1 MLTDER
7 TAREA
12 LMPQTTEN
20 YLEVRNLSIAYS
32 TPNGEKEVVSELSF
46 SLARGETLAIVGE
59 SGSGKSTTA
68 LAIAGLLPSNSR
80 VTNGSVTLGGVDL
93 LSLSS
98 KAWRRVY
105 GRQIG
110 YVPQDPT
117 SNLDPLI
124 PIGQQVAETIHAHE
138 RVSKATARKRAE
150 ELLEIVGIPQPH
162 VTFDQLPNEFSG
174 GMRQRVLIA
183 AALACKPALVIAD
196 EPTSSLD
203 VTVQRRV
210 LDQFTKLTAGFGTSV
225 LFITHN
231 LAVAAE
237 RADRIV
243 VLHNGVTEDQGGP
256 GYIANESTVAYTR
269 QLIESIPD
277 VERND
282 AVVRHGSSSEPL
294 GERLVTVSNVAKTY
308 PAKNKR
314 SLPRLAVSEITFDV
328 HEGETVSLVG
338 ESGSGKSTTA
348 NIVLGLSQASDGYVE
363 VLGQRWQGLDRSGE
377 KNLRKMIQPVFQN
390 PYSSL
395 NPRMSIGEIIGE
407 PLLRYG
413 MRSASERQRIV
424 DRLLDEVALAKAMKA
439 RYPYQLSGGQQQ
451 RVAIARALSLS
462 PKILVLDEALSALD
476 VVVQHQ
482 ILEIL
487 ARLKREEGV
496 SYLFISHDLTVV
508 EAISD
513 NVCVMHNGRIVERGT
528 PAAIFSNPQ
537 TDYTR
542 TLLDA
547 VPRLPAATTGP
558 KQS

>member
-1 MLTDER
+1 MPADER
-7 TAREA
+7 IRREL
-12 LMPQTTEN
+12 LMQQGAEN
-20 YLEVRNLSIAYS
+20 YLEVRDLSIAYY
-32 TPNGEKEVVSELSF
+32 TAKGEREVVTDLSF
-46 SLARGETLAIVGE
+46 NLGRGKTLAIVGE

-68 LAIAGLLPSNSR
+68 LAVAGLLPANSR
-80 VTNGSVTLGGVDL
+80 VTRGSVKLDGTELLTL
-93 LSLSS
+93 STR
-98 KAWRRVY
+98 ARRPFY
-105 GRQIG
+105 GRQVG

-124 PIGQQVAETIHAHE
+124 PIGKQVAETIHAHE
-138 RVSKATARKRAE
+138 RVSKAAARNRVE

-162 VTFDQLPNEFSG
+162 VAFDQLPNEFSG

-183 AALACKPALVIAD
+183 AALICQPTLVIAD
-196 EPTSSLD
+196 EPTASLD
-203 VTVQRRV
+203 VTVQQKV
-210 LDQFTKLTAGFGTSV
+210 LDQFAKLTADFGMSV

-231 LAVAAE
+231 LAVATE
-237 RADRIV
+237 RADQII
-243 VLHNGVTEDQGGP
+243 VLHNGVAEDHGSP
-256 GYIANESTVAYTR
+256 NYIAHESTAAYTR

-277 VERND
+277 AAPNGEAMSD
-282 AVVRHGSSSEPL
+282 SPTPPQL
-294 GERLVTVSNVAKTY
+294 GQKLITVANIAKAY
-308 PAKNKR
+308 PAKNR
-314 SLPRLAVSEITFDV
+314 HSLPKLAVSDISFEIY
-328 HEGETVSLVG
+328 EGETLSLVG

-348 NIVLGLSQASDGYVE
+348 NIVLGLSQASNGYVE
-363 VLGQRWQGLDRSGE
+363 VLGKRWQGLNRNAE
-377 KNLRKMIQPVFQN
+377 KELRKMIQPVFQN

-395 NPRMSIGEIIGE
+395 NPRMSIAEIIGE

-413 MRSASERQRIV
+413 VRSSSERQKTV
-424 DRLLDEVALAKAMKA
+424 DRLLDEVALAKSMKE

-513 NVCVMHNGRIVERGT
+513 TVCVMHDGKIVERGT
-528 PAAIFSNPQ
+528 PAALFSNPQ
-537 TDYTR
+537 SDYTR
-542 TLLDA
+542 ELLNA
-547 VPRLPAATTGP
+547 VPRLPEVSRG
-558 KQS
+558 

>member
-1 MLTDER
+1 MVTDQR
-7 TAREA
+7 TPREPR
-12 LMPQTTEN
+12 MPQTTGQ

-32 TPNGEKEVVSELSF
+32 TPRGEKEVVRNLSF
-46 SLARGETLAIVGE
+46 NLGRGKTLAIVGE

-80 VTNGSVTLGGVDL
+80 VTSGSVSLDGTEL
-93 LSLSS
+93 LSLSP

-124 PIGQQVAETIHAHE
+124 PIGHQVAETIHAHE
-138 RVSKATARKRAE
+138 RLSKSAARKRVE

-162 VTFDQLPNEFSG
+162 LTFDQLPNEFSG

-183 AALACKPALVIAD
+183 AALACRPALVIAD

-210 LDQFTKLTAGFGTSV
+210 LDQFTKLTTGFGTSV

-237 RADRIV
+237 RADQIL
-243 VLHNGVTEDQGGP
+243 VLHNGLTEDQGGP
-256 GYIANESTVAYTR
+256 RYIANESSVAYTR
-269 QLIESIPD
+269 QLIESIPNA
-277 VERND
+277 ERNN
-282 AVVRHGSSSEPL
+282 AVISRGSEQARHGEK
-294 GERLVTVSNVAKTY
+294 LVTVTNVTKTY

-314 SLPRLAVSEITFDV
+314 SSPRLAVSDVTFDV

-348 NIVLGLSQASDGYVE
+348 NIVLGLSQASDGRVE
-363 VLGQRWQGLDRSGE
+363 VMGQKWQGLDRNAE
-377 KNLRKMIQPVFQN
+377 KNLRKVIQPVFQN

-395 NPRMSIGEIIGE
+395 NPRMSIAEIIGE

-413 MRSASERQRIV
+413 MRSANERQRIV
-424 DRLLDEVALAKAMKA
+424 DRLLDEVALARGMKG

-462 PKILVLDEALSALD
+462 PKILVMDEALSALD

-487 ARLKREEGV
+487 ARLKREERV

-513 NVCVMHNGRIVERGT
+513 TVCVMHNGRIIERGT
-528 PAAIFSNPQ
+528 PAAIFSSPQ

-542 TLLDA
+542 TLLEA
-547 VPRLPAATTGP
+547 VPRLPAAIP
-558 KQS
+558 

>member
-1 MLTDER
+1 
-7 TAREA
+7 
-12 LMPQTTEN
+12 MPQATGD

-32 TPNGEKEVVSELSF
+32 TPRGEKEVVTDLSF
-46 SLARGETLAIVGE
+46 SLGRGRTIAIVGE

-68 LAIAGLLPSNSR
+68 LAIAGLLPGNSR
-80 VTNGSVTLGGVDL
+80 VTGGSVRLGGTEL
-93 LSLSS
+93 LTLSAKS
-98 KAWRRVY
+98 WRHVY

-124 PIGQQVAETIHAHE
+124 PIGRQVAETIHAHE
-138 RVSKATARKRAE
+138 RVSKSEARRRVE

-183 AALACKPALVIAD
+183 AALACRPALVIAD

-210 LDQFTKLTAGFGTSV
+210 LDQFTKLTSGFGTSV

-237 RADRIV
+237 RADHII
-243 VLHNGVTEDQGGP
+243 VLHNGVTQDQGAP
-256 GYIANESTVAYTR
+256 AYIAGESTVPYTR
-269 QLIESIPD
+269 QLIESIPNA
-277 VERND
+277 ERSD
-282 AVVRHGSSSEPL
+282 AVISRGSSAARRGPK
-294 GERLVTVSNVAKTY
+294 LVTVSNVAKTY
-308 PAKNKR
+308 PAKNRR
-314 SLPRLAVSEITFDV
+314 SLPRPAVSDITFDV

-348 NIVLGLSQASDGYVE
+348 NIVLGLSPASDGVVE
-363 VLGQRWQGLDRSGE
+363 VLGRQWQGLDRNAE
-377 KNLRKMIQPVFQN
+377 KNLRKNIQPVFQN

-395 NPRMSIGEIIGE
+395 NPRMSISEIIGE

-413 MRSASERQRIV
+413 MRSANERQKIV
-424 DRLLDEVALAKAMKA
+424 DRLLDEVALPKAMKS

-487 ARLKREEGV
+487 ARLKREENV

-513 NVCVMHNGRIVERGT
+513 TVCVMHNGRIVERGT
-528 PAAIFSNPQ
+528 PAEIFTDPQ

-547 VPRLPAATTGP
+547 VPRLPTG
-558 KQS
+558 